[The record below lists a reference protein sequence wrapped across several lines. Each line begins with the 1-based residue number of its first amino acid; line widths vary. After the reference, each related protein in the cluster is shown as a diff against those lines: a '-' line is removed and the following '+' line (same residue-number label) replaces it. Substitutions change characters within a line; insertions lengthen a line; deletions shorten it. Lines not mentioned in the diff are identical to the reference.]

1 MSGIVTAGFIGAG
14 TQILGGLFGMGSA
27 KKRERA
33 AAAEKAGLQR
43 KLNSLENSRQAIV
56 NPAEGV
62 SNLSGLA
69 QDLSSS
75 LSNPFGNL
83 SVATQAAEIQIEQA
97 DISLAN
103 TLDTLR
109 ATGSG
114 AGGATALAQA
124 ALQSKKGV
132 SASIEKQEANN
143 EQLRARGEQQLNQ
156 MRMQE
161 GARVQGLQI
170 GEGGRVQNMEMQ
182 GRKFAFNAQEQR
194 EGAQLDR
201 VSAQLAGAAQR
212 ESQAQSDRTGALTS
226 MISGVGSAVGT
237 VATSLASQNASPYNP
252 STGFTDSM
260 NNNNAFNVGN
270 SSSILD
276 TPPPMDIY
284 SDRRLKKNIK
294 LIGYSPK
301 GLKIYAFEYKNN
313 KLGEGV
319 FQGVM
324 SDEIPNKAVVKNS
337 DGFDRVNYSK
347 LDVEFKLIK

>member
-1 MSGIVTAGFIGAG
+1 MSGIVTAGIIGAG
-14 TQILGGLFGMGSA
+14 TQILGGLLGMGAA

-33 AAAEKAGLQR
+33 AARERAGLQR

-75 LSNPFGNL
+75 LSNPFANL
-83 SVATQAAEIQIEQA
+83 SVATQAAEMQIEQA

-109 ATGSG
+109 ATGAG

-132 SASIEKQEANN
+132 SANIEQQEANN
-143 EQLRARGEQQLNQ
+143 ERQRAQGEQQLNQ

-170 GEGGRVQNMEMQ
+170 NEGGRVQGLEMQ
-182 GRKFAFNAQEQR
+182 GRQFAFQAQENR

-201 VSAQLAGAAQR
+201 VSTQLSGAQARQ
-212 ESQAQSDRTGALTS
+212 SQAQADRTGALTG
-226 MISGVGSAVGT
+226 MISGVGSAIGT
-237 VATSLASQNASPYNP
+237 VSTGLAAQNATPYSPASAYNP
-252 STGFTDSM
+252 ASVKPDAV
-260 NNNNAFNVGN
+260 NNNNMFNV
-270 SSSILD
+270 D
-276 TPPPMDIY
+276 TGTGFNFTPNL
-284 SDRRLKKNIK
+284 S
-294 LIGYSPK
+294 GY
-301 GLKIYAFEYKNN
+301 I
-313 KLGEGV
+313 
-319 FQGVM
+319 
-324 SDEIPNKAVVKNS
+324 D
-337 DGFDRVNYSK
+337 
-347 LDVEFKLIK
+347 